1 MNKGNAWPWAISFC
15 IHAIV
20 LYFLFSQSIKVA
32 QPTKENSAIV
42 QAYVTV
48 NLASHPKSSSVAT
61 TTNAPKIKPVDTKSD
76 TSNVVSSNATPI
88 KTSST
93 KAKVKM
99 TQNNQAKITTLPKA
113 QTELKNTSTEPVE
126 PKPAAPA
133 EPPSEPSPTSPQTF
147 KKLNP
152 YAPVFGSPVN
162 NMTHKKMITF
172 GEDKGSTNENINNE
186 PTIKTPVK
194 TDKSE
199 VISQNTTGTK
209 RLEKFNGKCYLI
221 DTATVFGSNGLPQGS
236 GKPCPEN
243 KTDKE
248 IMFEKIM
255 KKWSKKNN

>member
-1 MNKGNAWPWAISFC
+1 MNKGKAWPCAISFC

-20 LYFLFSQSIKVA
+20 LYFLLSQSIKVT
-32 QPTKENSAIV
+32 QPQKENSAIV

-48 NLASHPKSSSVAT
+48 NLASHPKPSPVAT
-61 TTNAPKIKPVDTKSD
+61 TTNAPDIKPVDTKSD
-76 TSNVVSSNATPI
+76 TSNAATSNTTPI
-88 KTSST
+88 KAGST
-93 KAKVKM
+93 KAKVKV
-99 TQNNQAKITTLPKA
+99 TQNTQAKRTTLPKT
-113 QTELKNTSTEPVE
+113 QTELKNNSAEPL
-126 PKPAAPA
+126 KSQPAAPA
-133 EPPSEPSPTSPQTF
+133 KSSSTPSPKSPQTF
-147 KKLNP
+147 KKLNS
-152 YAPVFGSPVN
+152 YAPVFDSPIN

-172 GEDKGSTNENINNE
+172 GEGKGSTNEEINNE

-194 TDKSE
+194 SDKSE

-236 GKPCPEN
+236 GKPCPED

-255 KKWSKKNN
+255 KKWSRKNN

>member
-20 LYFLFSQSIKVA
+20 LYFLFSQSVKVA
-32 QPTKENSAIV
+32 QPKEEKSAIV

-48 NLASHPKSSSVAT
+48 NLASHPKPSSVAT
-61 TTNAPKIKPVDTKSD
+61 TTNAPNIKSVDTKSD
-76 TSNVVSSNATPI
+76 TSNALTSNATPI
-88 KTSST
+88 KTGST
-93 KAKVKM
+93 KAKVKV
-99 TQNNQAKITTLPKA
+99 TQNTQAKITTLPKT
-113 QTELKNTSTEPVE
+113 QTELKNISAEPVE
-126 PKPAAPA
+126 SQPAAP
-133 EPPSEPSPTSPQTF
+133 SDPSPTSPQTF

-172 GEDKGSTNENINNE
+172 GEDKGSTIQEINNE

-194 TDKSE
+194 SDKSE

-236 GKPCPEN
+236 GKPCPED